1 MAVNAGFILQ
11 HKQVFPRLCFLSF
24 YLFIVLSTYRF
35 YSKAIFIR
43 IFLFEIEG

>member
-11 HKQVFPRLCFLSF
+11 HKQVFPRLCFLAF
-24 YLFIVLSTYRF
+24 FIVLSTYRF
-35 YSKAIFIR
+35 YSKAIVIR